1 MPIFIVALV
10 VFGLLVLMPIA
21 IGLAR
26 KIGGGPMAVVIS
38 LLLMA
43 VTVAGFTLPL
53 ALPSQAVLITVV
65 ALWTLA
71 ICIAGLRK

>member
-1 MPIFIVALV
+1 MPMFLV
-10 VFGLLVLMPIA
+10 VFGLLVLIPVA

-26 KIGGGPMAVVIS
+26 KIGAGPMAVVIS

-43 VTVAGFTLPL
+43 VAVVGFTPLL
-53 ALPSQAVLITVV
+53 ALPGQAVLITVV

-71 ICIAGLRK
+71 LWIAGLRK

>member
-1 MPIFIVALV
+1 MPLLLA
-10 VFGLLVLMPIA
+10 VFGPLFLVPIA

-26 KIGGGPMAVVIS
+26 KIGGGPMAVVTS

-43 VTVAGFTLPL
+43 VAVVWFMSL
-53 ALPSQAVLITVV
+53 ALPGQAGLITGV

-71 ICIAGLRK
+71 LCIAGLRK